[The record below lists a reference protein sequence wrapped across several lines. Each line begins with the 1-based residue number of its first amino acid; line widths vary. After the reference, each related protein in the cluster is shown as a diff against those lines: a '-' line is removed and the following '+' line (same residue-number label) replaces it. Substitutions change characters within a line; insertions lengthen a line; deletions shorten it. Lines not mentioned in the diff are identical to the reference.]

1 MFFFAHRGAALH
13 HQVLALGASATGV
26 SALDRSVDGGP
37 AGQTALHAL
46 ARGLGL
52 SYERAH
58 AICAALVAA
67 GADVRAR
74 NAEGLTPLALA
85 ARLSDGDP
93 VAVRALLAIGAD
105 PREEQ
110 SDQVAVLSGLI
121 DAPAA
126 PFTLAAMSNVA
137 ALEEMI
143 KYLSAE
149 ASDDTCAVFL
159 HASPVGCEQ
168 DGGVGHISACR
179 DGGSVTSAHVAA
191 PPRHALM

>member
-85 ARLSDGDP
+85 ALLGRPSLS
-93 VAVRALLAIGAD
+93 LLGR
-105 PREEQ
+105 P
-110 SDQVAVLSGLI
+110 SPS
-121 DAPAA
+121 
-126 PFTLAAMSNVA
+126 LA
-137 ALEEMI
+137 
-143 KYLSAE
+143 
-149 ASDDTCAVFL
+149 
-159 HASPVGCEQ
+159 
-168 DGGVGHISACR
+168 
-179 DGGSVTSAHVAA
+179 VAA
-191 PPRHALM
+191 PASPRGRPGSTGPTSTSTR